1 MDEDQFKILTAKLDE
16 IVSQLQSIRKEQ
28 TEVGDSLED
37 CFVSLE
43 KKIEAMALD
52 SLDPE

>member
-16 IVSQLQSIRKEQ
+16 IVSQLQSIGKEQ

-37 CFVSLE
+37 CFNSLE
-43 KKIEAMALD
+43 KHIDDMAFGED
-52 SLDPE
+52 E